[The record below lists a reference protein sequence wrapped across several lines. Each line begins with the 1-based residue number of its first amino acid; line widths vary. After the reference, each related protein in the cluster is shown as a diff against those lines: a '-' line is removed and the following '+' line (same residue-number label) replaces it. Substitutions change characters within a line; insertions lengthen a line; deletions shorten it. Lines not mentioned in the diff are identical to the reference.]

1 MSKPSALI
9 PAPPPDPPSSQ
20 TGAGPVRVSELDGY
34 RLQWVDDGTD
44 YPALW
49 TAFREGRLAAEPLAV
64 NRPFRDVYRIEAAG
78 RRFVFKRDK
87 YVENRWEKRLLVRLL
102 GATRYTRI
110 LRLTSDAVV
119 RGCRT
124 AQEVYLVAERMNG
137 RQCLEAYLI
146 AEYVEGRHLTPD
158 EIQPRREEIARALA
172 DIHAHGLA
180 SNDCQPNN
188 FLVTGHGLRM
198 IDLDMSNLLVI
209 CQLNDIQAL
218 EKRFGLR
225 SPLTGIRWILRGI
238 LRFRVLVNNF
248 SRRLRGKKLRK
259 Y

>member
-1 MSKPSALI
+1 MSEA
-9 PAPPPDPPSSQ
+9 PAPQPAPLSDGPPSKR
-20 TGAGPVRVSELDGY
+20 GVGPIRISELDGY

-49 TAFREGRLAAEPLAV
+49 TAFREGRLTAQPLAV
-64 NRPFRDVYRIEAAG
+64 NRPFRDVYRVEAEG

-110 LRLTSDAVV
+110 LRLTNDAVS

-124 AQEVYLVAERMNG
+124 AQKVYLVAERMNG
-137 RQCLEAYLI
+137 HQCLEAYLI

-158 EIQPRREEIARALA
+158 EVIPRREEIARALA
-172 DIHAHGLA
+172 DIHAYDLA

-188 FLVTGHGLRM
+188 FLVTEHGLRM

-209 CQLNDIQAL
+209 CQLNDAQAL

-225 SPLTGIRWILRGI
+225 PPLTGLRWILWAL
-238 LRFRVLVNNF
+238 LRFRVRVNNL
-248 SRRLRGKKLRK
+248 SRQLRGKKLRK